1 MKNATKGSTVGGMHL
16 AWAPN
21 RRDSVLRP
29 LSRSFRPK
37 VEKDFSEEKQTL
49 SSAAK
54 S

>member
-21 RRDSVLRP
+21 RRASVLRP

-37 VEKDFSEEKQTL
+37 VEKHFSEEKQTF
-49 SSAAK
+49 SSAC
-54 S
+54 